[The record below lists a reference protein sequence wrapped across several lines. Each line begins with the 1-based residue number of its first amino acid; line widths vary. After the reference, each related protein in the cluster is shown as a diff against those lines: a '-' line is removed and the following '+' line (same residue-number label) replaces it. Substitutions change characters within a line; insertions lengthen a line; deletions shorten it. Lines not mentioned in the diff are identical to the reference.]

1 MSLHIEVWSKNGAEK
16 QEYRA
21 TILKC
26 CNQMA
31 FGYFWP
37 LKTFFFLLPSISE
50 PHFGNNYISCRCC
63 WSTSTECPKM
73 TRKFPSQ
80 QLAIELPTWGTAV
93 VDWKRGCPSICI
105 LCSIYIYSGPPSL
118 CAAVFAMFA
127 QFIFIAGEAPYSKPP
142 SSCAAHCCA
151 GHCCCWNARRPHQTQ
166 SFFGFSMAEI
176 LSLLSTVWIL
186 YQFEIISHWKEA
198 FKVFWWVCVQW
209 IAHTV
214 L

>member
-1 MSLHIEVWSKNGAEK
+1 MWTKTHTSSYFLSSVSLSKWALIGCSSNEPAHRGLVKEWGRKAG
-16 QEYRA
+16 
-21 TILKC
+21 ISSHHP
-26 CNQMA
+26 QMLQPD
-31 FGYFWP
+31 GFWLLLTP
-37 LKTFFFLLPSISE
+37 QNFLLSE

-105 LCSIYIYSGPPSL
+105 LCSIYIYSGPPSP

-151 GHCCCWNARRPHQTQ
+151 GHCSCWNARSPHQT
-166 SFFGFSMAEI
+166 
-176 LSLLSTVWIL
+176 
-186 YQFEIISHWKEA
+186 
-198 FKVFWWVCVQW
+198 
-209 IAHTV
+209 
-214 L
+214 